1 MKNGIHHPDIAILR
15 TNTVVVIVILVKT
28 IKCNLLDNGKG
39 LNVNTSCCININGI
53 MFAVSVY
60 YNNHSICSQNSYV
73 WMVNTIFFSTSAEYG
88 FIHYQIAVEKLTEM
102 ILI

>member
-1 MKNGIHHPDIAILR
+1 MYKTIFSRSRKKNGFHHPDVAILRTNGIHHPDVAILR

-60 YNNHSICSQNSYV
+60 FGIWLYV
-73 WMVNTIFFSTSAEYG
+73 YILEYLTSELLS
-88 FIHYQIAVEKLTEM
+88 F
-102 ILI
+102 